1 MIDIDA
7 IKDFRSIYAETLIEL
22 AQEDPKLVV
31 FEADLMSATGTKHFK
46 DLFPNRSINCGVA
59 EANMV
64 GIASGLSSQ
73 DFIPFVNTF
82 GCFATRR
89 AYDQF
94 FLSANYARQNVKLVG
109 LDPGITA
116 AFNGGTHMPFC
127 DIALTRVIPDL
138 VVVEPAD
145 GYSVHH
151 LTKALYSHK
160 GSTYM
165 RLQRKGN
172 PIFYDVNQSFELGK
186 GIIVRDGK
194 DVTLIATGAV
204 MLEQAILASKELEKE
219 NISAAVLDMHT
230 VKPLDKAM
238 VLSYAKKT
246 GAVVTCENAQMAG
259 GMGSAV
265 AEFLSQE
272 HPTAVRRVGVQDL
285 FGEVGTVGYLLQRF
299 NLTSEHIVQEAKQ
312 AIGMK

>member
-1 MIDIDA
+1 MTDISR
-7 IKDFRSIYAETLIEL
+7 IKDFRTIYADTLIEL
-22 AQEDPKLVV
+22 ARQDARLVV

-46 DLFPNRSINCGVA
+46 ELFPERSINCGVA

-73 DFIPFVNTF
+73 GFIPFVNTF

-138 VVVEPAD
+138 VVVEPGD
-145 GYSVHH
+145 GWAVHH
-151 LTKALYSHK
+151 LTKAVYAHQ
-160 GSTYM
+160 GSAYV

-172 PIFYDVNQSFELGK
+172 PIVYDANQSFELGK
-186 GIIVRDGK
+186 GIVVRDGK

-204 MLEQAILASKELEKE
+204 MLEQALRASQALEKE

-230 VKPLDKAM
+230 IKPLDKNLI
-238 VLSYAKKT
+238 LSYAKKT
-246 GAVVTCENAQMAG
+246 GAIVTCENAQMAG
-259 GMGSAV
+259 GLGSAV
-265 AEFLSQE
+265 SEFLSEQF
-272 HPTAVRRVGVQDL
+272 PTVVRRIGIKDL
-285 FGEVGTVGYLLQRF
+285 FGEVGTVDYLMQRF
-299 NLTSEHIVQEAKQ
+299 ELTAEHIIQEAEK
-312 AIGMK
+312 AIKRK